1 MKPLVLFFPP
11 SALACLKL
19 SIRVVSNNKRLCC
32 KTSFYLTL
40 DKTYASLKQKG
51 KHLKKK
57 DEIEEQ
63 RNSKTYLFKKVLAI
77 KAAFIGSKNNNLK
90 INVFTKFVANKRYQ
104 LVGFRYNN
112 KHCTEANKL
121 TSPQCYHLL
130 MITAFQ
136 PSVTKYVVNYS

>member
-1 MKPLVLFFPP
+1 MLQNFIL
-11 SALACLKL
+11 LN
-19 SIRVVSNNKRLCC
+19 IRQNLRKFEAKR
-32 KTSFYLTL
+32 KTF
-40 DKTYASLKQKG
+40 
-51 KHLKKK
+51 KKK

-136 PSVTKYVVNYS
+136 PSVTKYVVNCS